1 MSKNL
6 RSKFCEIPCLLC
18 ENKICSYVLM
28 SKKLRNSWRKM
39 KTNWQ
44 FIISLFCLFL
54 KNLPSRMEH
63 TFSKAGQK
71 KFWTKTTFLLGEI
84 IRHLKKIIRYIFFRM
99 CRIIL
104 PIFRA
109 QNRKKRV
116 EITLYRTISTS

>member
-6 RSKFCEIPCLLC
+6 RNP
-18 ENKICSYVLM
+18 
-28 SKKLRNSWRKM
+28 WRKM

-54 KNLPSRMEH
+54 KNLPSRMGH

-71 KFWTKTTFLLGEI
+71 KFWTKTTSLLGEI
-84 IRHLKKIIRYIFFRM
+84 IRHLKKIIRHIFFCM
-99 CRIIL
+99 CRIIS

-116 EITLYRTISTS
+116 EITPYRTISTS